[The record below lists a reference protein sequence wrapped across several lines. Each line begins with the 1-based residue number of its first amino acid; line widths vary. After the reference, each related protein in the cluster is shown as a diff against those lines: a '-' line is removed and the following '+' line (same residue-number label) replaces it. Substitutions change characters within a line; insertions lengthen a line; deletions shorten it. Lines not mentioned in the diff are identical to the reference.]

1 MKNSQRKKISLDKIK
16 IARLDHL
23 DKLNGGSQ
31 DTKDQSTNAEN
42 CFTKPII
49 CKTQGDCNV
58 STKTLALTG
67 DLGCLTI

>member
-23 DKLNGGSQ
+23 DKFNGGSQ
-31 DTKDQSTNAEN
+31 DTTDQVTNIVN
-42 CFTKPII
+42 CFTKLTI

-58 STKTLALTG
+58 STKTIALSG
-67 DLGCLTI
+67 DIHCLTI